1 MDNISPRTT
10 RSMHGT
16 LVNHHSSKEFL
27 FSDPERKIK
36 NLADDSKSKLKIYN
50 EDAPADGKGFQKPSD
65 GKISQ
70 KKRENPQIKLDNE
83 RKVLIDSQESRLFG
97 SNNET
102 NESSG
107 CDIEYHLEFLDT

>member
-27 FSDPERKIK
+27 FSDPEKKRR
-36 NLADDSKSKLKIYN
+36 NLAGDSKSKLKFYN

-65 GKISQ
+65 GKNSQ
-70 KKRENPQIKLDNE
+70 KKEKILKLN
-83 RKVLIDSQESRLFG
+83 
-97 SNNET
+97 
-102 NESSG
+102 
-107 CDIEYHLEFLDT
+107 